1 VEGSTAVNLAVRVP
15 APVDAVSWGMPASPG
30 TVYRRLLRARGP
42 AGWWPGQTAFEVC
55 AGAILVQNTAWP
67 NAERALRALES
78 RGVLSYEGLREMT
91 PEAIAP
97 IIRSAGTFNVKA
109 RRLAAFVEFL
119 GRRYGGR
126 VEAMAGERPRELRRW
141 LLEVPGIGPE
151 TADCIALYAAGHPL
165 FVVDAYTRRIFS
177 RLGLIRGDES
187 YEHVQRF
194 VMRRLPGSSAL
205 FNDYHAQLVGLGQE
219 ACRARPRCTACP
231 LDDLCPKRG
240 VA

>member
-1 VEGSTAVNLAVRVP
+1 MRYRWKMV
-15 APVDAVSWGMPASPG
+15 VSPK

-42 AGWWPGQTAFEVC
+42 KGWWPGRTAFEVC

-67 NAERALRALES
+67 NADRALRALES
-78 RGVLSYEGLREMT
+78 RGLLSYEGLRGLT
-91 PEAIAP
+91 PEEIAP
-97 IIRSAGTFNVKA
+97 IIRSSGTFNVKA

-119 GRRYGGR
+119 GRRYRGR
-126 VEAMAGERPRELRRW
+126 VEAMSREEPAALRRQ
-141 LLEVPGIGPE
+141 LLAVPGIGPE
-151 TADCIALYAAGHPL
+151 TADCIALYAARHPF
-165 FVVDAYTRRIFS
+165 FVVDGYTRRVFS

-187 YEHVQRF
+187 YDEVQRF
-194 VMRRLPGSSAL
+194 FTRRLPGDSAL
-205 FNDYHAQLVGLGQE
+205 FNDYHAQIVGLAQD